1 MSSNRSLLAIGG
13 GVVAIVIIAVVV
25 VLLAGDRESVE
36 FGEDTPE
43 GALQRY
49 LAVFDEG
56 DLTAAHA
63 YFSDGVRDQMDLDA
77 FERAV
82 SAQEGGFGAERT
94 RRALFDGRSGD
105 GDSVRLQLT
114 VEEFTGEGL
123 GASSYRYQVEI
134 PMVREGDAWRIDE
147 PLVWLNPA
155 PLEPRF

>member
-1 MSSNRSLLAIGG
+1 M
-13 GVVAIVIIAVVV
+13 AIVIIAVVV

-49 LAVFDEG
+49 LAAFDEG
-56 DLTAAHA
+56 DLAAAHA
-63 YFSDGVRDQMDLDA
+63 FFSDGVRDQMDLDA

-82 SAQEGGFGAERT
+82 SGQEGDFGTERT
-94 RRALFDGRSGD
+94 RRVLFDARSGD